1 MTIDPP
7 SELHHVTADGL
18 DIAYFE
24 QGEGPLALCLHG
36 YPDTAYTWHKLLG
49 ALAAAG
55 YRAVA
60 PFSRGYAPTG
70 FPADGQYP
78 ASSLGV
84 DANAL
89 HHALGGDGDAVLIG
103 HDWGA
108 IGTYVGAG
116 LGPERWRRAVAL
128 AVPPGAV
135 AAQGYLVYEYL
146 KLSWYMFFQLN
157 PLSEMVIPMN
167 DYEYIRKLWK
177 DWSPGFDGS
186 ELIDRFVESMAT
198 PANLTAALNYYRH
211 TLPGGPPSPD
221 YDHATAMVFQL
232 PTQPLLYL
240 HGRDDGCMSSELA
253 AGATDHLTGESRFV
267 MVEDAGH
274 FLHLE
279 QPELVNRLIVEF
291 LSR

>member
-1 MTIDPP
+1 MTIEPL
-7 SELHHVTADGL
+7 SELRRVTVNGL

-36 YPDTAYTWHKLLG
+36 YPDTAYTWHRLLPE
-49 ALAAAG
+49 LAAAG
-55 YRAVA
+55 YRAIA
-60 PFSRGYAPTG
+60 PFNRGYAPTG

-78 ASSLGV
+78 GSALGV

-89 HHALGGDGDAVLIG
+89 HEVLGGDENAVLIG

-108 IGTYVGAG
+108 IGTYVAAG
-116 LGPERWRRAVAL
+116 LGPERWRRVVAL
-128 AVPPGAV
+128 SIPPGAV

-146 KLSWYMFFQLN
+146 KLSWYIFFQLN

-167 DYEYIRKLWK
+167 DYEYIRKLCR
-177 DWSPGFDGS
+177 DWSPGFDAT
-186 ELIDRFVESMAT
+186 ELIERFVESMAT
-198 PANLTAALNYYRH
+198 PEHLTAALNYYRY
-211 TLPGGPPSPD
+211 TMPGGPPSPD
-221 YDHATAMVFQL
+221 HDHATAMIFQL

-253 AGATDHLTGESRFV
+253 AGTGDHLTGESRFE
-267 MVEDAGH
+267 MIEEAGH

-279 QPELVNRLIVEF
+279 QPELANRLIVDF
-291 LSR
+291 LAG